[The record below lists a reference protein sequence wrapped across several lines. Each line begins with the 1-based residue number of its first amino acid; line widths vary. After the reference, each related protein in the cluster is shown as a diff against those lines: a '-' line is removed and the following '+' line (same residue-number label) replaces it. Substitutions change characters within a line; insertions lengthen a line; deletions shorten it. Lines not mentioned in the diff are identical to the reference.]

1 MGPDGRPSA
10 PGLIP
15 TLEQSIEQKTI
26 LVGSPEEVAEGLQ
39 FYRDL
44 LGVENL
50 TLFPHLIGDPYS
62 KATEQMG
69 RFIAEVAPLLG

>member
-1 MGPDGRPSA
+1 MGPDGRPVA

-26 LVGSPEEVAEGLQ
+26 LVGSPEEVAEGIQ
-39 FYRDL
+39 HYRDL
-44 LGVENL
+44 MGVENL
-50 TLFPHLIGDPYS
+50 TVFPHLTGDPYS

-69 RFIAEVAPLLG
+69 RFMSEVVPLLR